1 MRKVDSVIHSNGR
14 AFDRRDC
21 RRCGRAIMHTGEG
34 GRSIAHKCPHR
45 DKCRGHLGA
54 ENDPYCPKCAA
65 FLREVA
71 GMREMAERIG
81 GAK

>member
-1 MRKVDSVIHSNGR
+1 
-14 AFDRRDC
+14 
-21 RRCGRAIMHTGEG
+21 MHTGEG